1 LTKNREAGK
10 QKRTKIIM
18 ATLQVNIVSAEQ
30 AIFSG
35 EAEMVVAPGE
45 TGELGILPGHTP
57 LMTRIRPGTVK
68 VKLAGQDKEEIV
80 YVSGGILEVQPKALT
95 ILADTSIRAHD
106 LDEAKVM
113 EAKRQAE
120 EALANRATGQDRA
133 LVVAELAQLAAQ
145 LQAIRKLRK

>member
-1 LTKNREAGK
+1 
-10 QKRTKIIM
+10 M
-18 ATLQVNIVSAEQ
+18 ATLYVNIVSAEQ

-45 TGELGILPGHTP
+45 MGELGILPGHTP
-57 LMTRIRPGTVK
+57 LLTRIRPGTVK
-68 VKLAGQDKEEIV
+68 VKLAGQDKEEII

-95 ILADTSIRAHD
+95 ILADTSIRARD
-106 LDEAKVM
+106 LDEVKVI

-120 EALANRATGQDRA
+120 EALANRASGQDRA

-145 LQAIRKLRK
+145 LQAIQKLRRK

>member
-1 LTKNREAGK
+1 
-10 QKRTKIIM
+10 M

-68 VKLAGQDKEEIV
+68 VKLVGQDKEEIV
-80 YVSGGILEVQPKALT
+80 YVSGGILEVQPKSLT

>member
-1 LTKNREAGK
+1 
-10 QKRTKIIM
+10 M
-18 ATLQVNIVSAEQ
+18 AHTLQVNIVSAEQ
-30 AIFSG
+30 SIFSG

-45 TGELGILPGHTP
+45 SGELGILPSHAP
-57 LMTRIRPGTVK
+57 LLTRIKPGTVK
-68 VKLAGQDKEEIV
+68 LKIAGQEEDEII

-113 EAKRQAE
+113 EAKRAAE
-120 EALANRATGQDRA
+120 EALTNRASGQDRA

-145 LQAIRKLRK
+145 LQAIHKLRKKA